1 MAREADTVDW
11 VFAYGSLM
19 WNPGF
24 EAGAAVLARL
34 HGYRRSFCMWSIHHR
49 GTEEDPGLVLALDAE
64 PGASCAGMAFRFP
77 AEGRAE
83 ILGDLRERELI
94 SSAYVEHVVPL
105 SLATGEE
112 VEALA
117 YVIAPGHPQYCGG
130 LTMAQQAEVI
140 AAAHGGRGPNSEYLY
155 NTATH
160 LAELGIEDAELTQLA
175 ADVRALKG

>member
-24 EAGAAVLARL
+24 DAAEAVLARL

-64 PGASCAGMAFRFP
+64 DGATCTGMAFRFP
-77 AEGRAE
+77 ALGRAGVLAE
-83 ILGDLRERELI
+83 LRDRELI
-94 SSAYVEHVVPL
+94 SSAYVEHIVPL
-105 SLATGEE
+105 RLATGAE

-130 LTMAQQAEVI
+130 LPMARQAEVI
-140 AAAHGGRGPNSEYLY
+140 AGARGGRGPNSEYLY
-155 NTATH
+155 NTAAH
-160 LAELGIEDAELTQLA
+160 LADLGIEDAELTQLA